1 MYQHPSISSLTSY
14 LLNFS
19 SNSQSTSNGD
29 VVLQKINDMR
39 AMAMKYGRDLQ
50 ICYEERVRGEVVL
63 LTGTTG
69 WLGSLVLAELLRSNV
84 ERVYAVNRRGTRLF
98 DRQVQAFKERG
109 IDVSLASSEKLIL
122 LEADLTKEDFGVDK
136 TLFNEV

>member
-1 MYQHPSISSLTSY
+1 
-14 LLNFS
+14 
-19 SNSQSTSNGD
+19 
-29 VVLQKINDMR
+29 
-39 AMAMKYGRDLQ
+39 MAMKYGRDLQ
-50 ICYEERVRGEVVL
+50 ICYEERVQGEVVL

-98 DRQVQAFKERG
+98 DRQVQAFKERD

>member
-29 VVLQKINDMR
+29 AVLQKINDMR